1 MAICWNWGYDDMGN
15 FLDLI
20 LADEPCLSDE
30 EIQRKTQAIAPEWCR
45 IWYVD
50 FVHIKSNPALPVPVL
65 LLKSNPQ
72 INDLLVKHND
82 LVFVIMDKTN
92 HIWQL
97 KNYKGRT
104 ALISPD
110 LSEILDGSYIRT
122 IPELVSILLE
132 DK

>member
-1 MAICWNWGYDDMGN
+1 MGK

-20 LADEPCLSDE
+20 LIDEPCLSDD
-30 EIQRKTQAIAPEWCR
+30 EIQRKTQAIVPEWCA

-50 FVHIKSNPALPVPVL
+50 FAHIKSNPALPVPVL

-82 LVFVIMDKTN
+82 LVFVIMDKTDY
-92 HIWQL
+92 IWQL
-97 KNYKGRT
+97 KNYKGRA
-104 ALISPD
+104 ALVSPD
-110 LSEILDGSYIRT
+110 LSEFLGGSYIRT